1 MDQTSPDLLYE
12 ALNLWG
18 RYAENYNHY
27 EDLLRWSEGT
37 GFAASRNA
45 VLMAIRVWT
54 QDERIQL
61 LKEHWGKEYGGF
73 ANVPV
78 EATVRFNPSHETLA
92 RLNHLIEFNR
102 MPREVLHLYVHAHL
116 FRQLGMPGP
125 LDELGTMLRRAMNVS

>member
-1 MDQTSPDLLYE
+1 MDQTSPELLYE

-27 EDLLRWSEGT
+27 EDLLHWSEGHD
-37 GFAASRNA
+37 FAASRNA
-45 VLMAIRVWT
+45 VLTAIRAWT

-78 EATVRFNPSHETLA
+78 EATVRFSPPHEKLVK
-92 RLNHLIEFNR
+92 LNHLIEFSR

-116 FRQLGMPGP
+116 FRQLRMPGP
-125 LDELGTMLRRAMNVS
+125 LVELDTMVTKAMNVS